1 MRMVHVRMGLTFIH
15 GQTEQ
20 NLSKHVPQCTGMA
33 PGAAKITTRMCRGP
47 GYVPHILSAMVIVNS
62 GIVLVSRWF
71 RVAFAIL
78 LSISSVSVLGTCSI
92 IHPYMALTVTV
103 LRLHALKS
111 SW

>member
-1 MRMVHVRMGLTFIH
+1 MYLSAQVWLL
-15 GQTEQ
+15 GQRK
-20 NLSKHVPQCTGMA
+20 LRRGCA
-33 PGAAKITTRMCRGP
+33 GANFKSP